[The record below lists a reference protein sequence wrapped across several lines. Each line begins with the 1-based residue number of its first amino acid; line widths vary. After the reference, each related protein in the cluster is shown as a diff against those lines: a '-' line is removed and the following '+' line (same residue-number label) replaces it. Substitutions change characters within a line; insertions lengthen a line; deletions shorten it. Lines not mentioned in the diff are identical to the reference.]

1 MKSIV
6 YGGHDEK
13 SREDAR
19 AHVLALRGCLAF
31 GLIFHALVKQNRVNY
46 GIRIGN
52 LGQKRRIAVSFLAC
66 GTLPHLEQSSPN

>member
-31 GLIFHALVKQNRVNY
+31 GLIFRALVKQNRVNY
-46 GIRIGN
+46 GIRRGN
-52 LGQKRRIAVSFLAC
+52 L
-66 GTLPHLEQSSPN
+66 